1 MENPDPIYKELA
13 ARLGQA
19 HSKYMPRILA
29 KLADLEQAKILL
41 ELPAPAEEIAKKLN
55 LEKSAVD
62 RHIQELL
69 EKGVVFPTKKG
80 AQMARTMEQLHD
92 AALGNPKYDEQ
103 LGEEYFDL
111 FAEFM
116 DHEVVDD
123 MLKTYV
129 TPEGPRFRIIP
140 RWKSVQNVPGVLP
153 AEDMRAIVH
162 KQEFLALLQCPC
174 KREHRKRTCGVPLQV
189 CINVGRTA
197 QYNINRGAGKKI
209 TAEEALQI
217 LEQTDP
223 YPMVHI
229 SLNQSEVNQLICNCH
244 KCCCSPMIH
253 MFTQKKHKFTDGIA
267 KSRFEAGVDPRIC
280 KACKV
285 CLTKCQFGA
294 VQMIKD
300 PATGKERSSVDPEK
314 CMGCGSCVV
323 SCRSGAR
330 SMKVVRPPEHIP
342 QQIARLY

>member
-1 MENPDPIYKELA
+1 MENLNPIYQELA

-19 HSKYMPRILA
+19 HSKFMPRILA
-29 KLADLEQAKILL
+29 KLANLEQAKILR

-62 RHIQELL
+62 RHIQELM

-80 AQMARTMEQLHD
+80 PQMARTMEQLHD

-103 LGEEYFDL
+103 LGAEYFDL

-116 DHEVVDD
+116 DHEVVED
-123 MLKTYV
+123 MIKTYV

-140 RWKSVQNVPGVLP
+140 RWKSIENIPGVLP
-153 AEDMRAIVH
+153 SEDMREIIR
-162 KQEFLALLQCPC
+162 KQELLALLQCPC

-209 TAEEALQI
+209 TAEEALRI
-217 LEQTDP
+217 LEATDP
-223 YPMVHI
+223 HPMVHI
-229 SLNQSEVNQLICNCH
+229 SLNQTEVNQLICNCH

-267 KSRFEAGVDPRIC
+267 KSRFEAAVDPQTC

-294 VQMIKD
+294 VQMVKD
-300 PATGKERSSVDPEK
+300 PATGKELSSVDPGK

-323 SCRSGAR
+323 SCRGGAR